1 MIFRSS
7 SLGDTKEAAK
17 LLAGALRER
26 PRGKRATVV
35 SLIGDLG
42 SGKTTFVKR
51 LAAALGVRT
60 RVSSPTFLLLRS
72 FKLRDPKLPFKKL
85 YHLDAYRLKGEEE
98 LAALGFPEI
107 IADPNNLVFVE
118 WADRVRGA
126 LPKRGIRLDFYH
138 GKRENERIIKID
150 IKNGKRKASSS
161 D

>member
-7 SLGDTKEAAK
+7 SLSDTKRAAEVLAEAIRK
-17 LLAGALRER
+17 R

-72 FKLRDPKLPFKKL
+72 FKLRDPKLPFRKL
-85 YHLDAYRLKGEEE
+85 YHLDAYRLKKEED
-98 LAALGFPEI
+98 LAALEFSRI
-107 IADPNNLVFVE
+107 IADPENLVLVE
-118 WADRVRGA
+118 WADRIKGA
-126 LPKRGIRLDFYH
+126 LPKEGIRLDFFH
-138 GKRENERIIKID
+138 GKKENERIIKIN
-150 IKNGKRKASSS
+150 IKNGKRKTSSPN
-161 D
+161 

>member
-42 SGKTTFVKR
+42 SGKTTFVKQ

-72 FKLRDPKLPFKKL
+72 FKLGDPKLPFKKL